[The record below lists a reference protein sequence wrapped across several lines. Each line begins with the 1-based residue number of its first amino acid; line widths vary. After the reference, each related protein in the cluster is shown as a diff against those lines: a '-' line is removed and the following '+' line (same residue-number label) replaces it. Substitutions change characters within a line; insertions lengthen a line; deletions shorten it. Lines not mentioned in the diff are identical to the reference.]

1 MKRTLIVITLILL
14 AAGAAGADETCQ
26 SPFLPKVTGQEDYI
40 YVWTLG
46 IKGVADGNDSLV
58 TVDANPSSA
67 NYVSSGPAGS
77 TRVSSSSSTSPPI
90 PHGRGWS
97 RRSRRS

>member
-1 MKRTLIVITLILL
+1 MKKMGVLWLTVITLI
-14 AAGAAGADETCQ
+14 AGAAFADETCQ

-58 TVDANPSSA
+58 TVDANPTSKTYGQMIGA
-67 NYVSSGPAGS
+67 ICGPAAWTTALS
-77 TRVSSSSSTSPPI
+77 LSSTLPQIRPSQ
-90 PHGRGWS
+90 S
-97 RRSRRS
+97 